1 MRLITQSDRQTIKHP
16 HACLSLHANAPNSR
30 STTLSG
36 APRTPPTHAI
46 SRSEPSQLIENAQN
60 SPKAGILPRPVKPRQ
75 IPRETRQ
82 NPSKPALLPG
92 SSSAAK
98 APRSLRDIRYHSLL
112 ASTPPRKLNL
122 FDATMIVMGGIVGS
136 GIFINPY
143 VVALHVHTPFLIL
156 GVWLMGGMLAMLGAF
171 IWAELAT
178 RLPGAGGQ
186 YLYLR
191 KAYHPAVAFVYG
203 WVLLLV
209 TQTGGMAAV
218 AVAFAKYYREITGFS
233 GTDGAIAATALLG
246 LTAINCLG
254 AKAGSNV
261 QSALMLLKAGAIVAM
276 VLVGMLLGGGAVH
289 PLPLVDRPVSLSLLG
304 AVGAAMI
311 PVAFA
316 YGGWQTASFVAGEMR
331 DPRRDLS
338 RGLVT
343 GVAGVVVLY
352 LAVNFV
358 CLRVL
363 GPAGLAETR
372 VPASAVMRAA
382 LGERGAQWIAFG
394 IAVSTLGFL
403 SQGILTAPRVYYA
416 MARDGLFFDAVGR
429 LSERT
434 GAPVVAIALQGVF
447 ATLIAVSGKYEQIL
461 NYVVSVDFILFGL
474 TAASIFVFRR
484 REKNQRQDDRLYLT
498 PGHPW
503 TTGLFVL
510 ACAAIVGTTIARY
523 PGNSAIGLAILLTG
537 IPVYL
542 YWVPRKR

>member
-1 MRLITQSDRQTIKHP
+1 
-16 HACLSLHANAPNSR
+16 
-30 STTLSG
+30 
-36 APRTPPTHAI
+36 
-46 SRSEPSQLIENAQN
+46 
-60 SPKAGILPRPVKPRQ
+60 
-75 IPRETRQ
+75 
-82 NPSKPALLPG
+82 
-92 SSSAAK
+92 
-98 APRSLRDIRYHSLL
+98 
-112 ASTPPRKLNL
+112 
-122 FDATMIVMGGIVGS
+122 MIVMGGIVGS
-136 GIFINPY
+136 GVFINPY
-143 VVALHVHTPFLIL
+143 VVAGRVHTAFLIL
-156 GVWLMGGMLAMLGAF
+156 GVWLMGGALAILGAF

-191 KAYHPAVAFVYG
+191 EAYHPSVAFVYG

-218 AVAFAKYYREITGFS
+218 AVAFAKYFREITGAGAS
-233 GTDGAIAATALLG
+233 DGAIAASALLG

-261 QSALMLLKAGAIVAM
+261 QSLLMLTKAAAIVA
-276 VLVGMLLGGGAVH
+276 LVVAGLVWGGGAVH
-289 PLPLVDRPVSLSLLG
+289 VTPLLERAPSWPLLG

-331 DPRRDLS
+331 NPGRDLS
-338 RGLVT
+338 RGLFA
-343 GVAGVVVLY
+343 GVAGVVALY

-358 CLRVL
+358 CVRVL
-363 GPAGLAETR
+363 GPEGLAATR
-372 VPASAVMRAA
+372 VPASAVMRTAW
-382 LGERGAQWIAFG
+382 GEAGARWIAFG

-416 MARDGLFFDAVGR
+416 MARDGLFFHAVGR

-447 ATLIAVSGKYEQIL
+447 ATIIAVSGRYEQIL
-461 NYVVSVDFILFGL
+461 NYVVSVDFISFGL
-474 TAASIFVFRR
+474 TAASLFVFRR
-484 REKNQRQDDRLYLT
+484 RAALSGVYLT
-498 PGHPW
+498 PGHPY

-510 ACAAIVGTTIARY
+510 ACAAIVGSTVASY
-523 PGNSAIGLAILLTG
+523 PRDSAIGLAILLTG

-542 YWVPRKR
+542 YWARRK